1 MVRTDDWVLSLG
13 EQLRQKLEVVP
24 AVRLGESTVISRAV
38 HVLEVE
44 RPEQIKV
51 ITSAD
56 AGCVF
61 YGRKVPG
68 TILHVDI
75 FHEIGKVAHRAVA
88 ARIKETLIG
97 FKRDAAWTLLDHMD
111 LQTATG
117 GGRVSGSLN
126 YGQKESVRRAHA
138 NHVHIAVELEG
149 SALGLLVPLV
159 IAVEEEILNQR
170 VEIRKVDRVLVT
182 TQAGTSG
189 KGADLSPYASQTDS
203 LLKEQ
208 DSGQSGTGTAADG
221 AAQREQMEQAIR
233 TAQKTLPPE
242 ELHRLF
248 SNLPLRAEEAVKKF
262 ERWGDLE
269 HTLGYLQ
276 AKQLVKREGGRLV
289 LTPAGRDLRDLL
301 TNRLPELEA
310 RFRQLL
316 RRVPLDGTGQ
326 TRPIA
331 TSLPGSIQTGRV
343 APCLMPKVSGSEI
356 DLASTVLNAARNWY
370 IGASVPGTIGAQ
382 DIAYLPA
389 REDKQAEIILV
400 LDTSASMAGERL
412 RAARFL
418 AEHLVLAT
426 RAKVAVIAFQEQ
438 DVIVPQG
445 FSRGFR
451 TIHEQLLALRAYGLT
466 PLARALQD
474 TANFIAATRVKR
486 PLVVLITDGIPTVPL
501 KSGDPAEDSLL
512 AAEQLG
518 RMRLELICIGLDPNR
533 RFLSDLC
540 SRGRGR
546 LHIIQELESAT
557 LAQLIHGELTGR
569 LRGRK

>member
-1 MVRTDDWVLSLG
+1 
-13 EQLRQKLEVVP
+13 
-24 AVRLGESTVISRAV
+24 
-38 HVLEVE
+38 
-44 RPEQIKV
+44 
-51 ITSAD
+51 
-56 AGCVF
+56 
-61 YGRKVPG
+61 
-68 TILHVDI
+68 
-75 FHEIGKVAHRAVA
+75 
-88 ARIKETLIG
+88 
-97 FKRDAAWTLLDHMD
+97 
-111 LQTATG
+111 
-117 GGRVSGSLN
+117 
-126 YGQKESVRRAHA
+126 
-138 NHVHIAVELEG
+138 
-149 SALGLLVPLV
+149 
-159 IAVEEEILNQR
+159 
-170 VEIRKVDRVLVT
+170 
-182 TQAGTSG
+182 
-189 KGADLSPYASQTDS
+189 
-203 LLKEQ
+203 
-208 DSGQSGTGTAADG
+208 
-221 AAQREQMEQAIR
+221 
-233 TAQKTLPPE
+233 
-242 ELHRLF
+242 
-248 SNLPLRAEEAVKKF
+248 
-262 ERWGDLE
+262 
-269 HTLGYLQ
+269 
-276 AKQLVKREGGRLV
+276 
-289 LTPAGRDLRDLL
+289 
-301 TNRLPELEA
+301 
-310 RFRQLL
+310 
-316 RRVPLDGTGQ
+316 
-326 TRPIA
+326 
-331 TSLPGSIQTGRV
+331 
-343 APCLMPKVSGSEI
+343 MPKVSGSEI